1 MKKKLTRTDKVFIIL
16 GVIFSILLICSGV
29 FYNEIYTKINTG
41 ADILLWGSLIAVIVL
56 FIAAFF
62 RILYRSG
69 SEETFNG
76 YIIVPAAVILIC
88 GLLAYMLMQP
98 VSEYRL
104 DRKYENSRFEMQECI
119 DGYLTNQDKTLRT
132 IPLPEEYADLSVTG
146 EVIQYEDGAFYFFPV
161 FMHES
166 RIEGFAYMISDAPYQ
181 SVMEDYSNFYI
192 ELLGNNFSYLT
203 LYY

>member
-1 MKKKLTRTDKVFIIL
+1 MKKKLTRTDKVFIVL

-76 YIIVPAAVILIC
+76 YIIGRYPHMRTAGIYAYAACL
-88 GLLAYMLMQP
+88 
-98 VSEYRL
+98 
-104 DRKYENSRFEMQECI
+104 
-119 DGYLTNQDKTLRT
+119 
-132 IPLPEEYADLSVTG
+132 
-146 EVIQYEDGAFYFFPV
+146 
-161 FMHES
+161 
-166 RIEGFAYMISDAPYQ
+166 
-181 SVMEDYSNFYI
+181 
-192 ELLGNNFSYLT
+192 
-203 LYY
+203 